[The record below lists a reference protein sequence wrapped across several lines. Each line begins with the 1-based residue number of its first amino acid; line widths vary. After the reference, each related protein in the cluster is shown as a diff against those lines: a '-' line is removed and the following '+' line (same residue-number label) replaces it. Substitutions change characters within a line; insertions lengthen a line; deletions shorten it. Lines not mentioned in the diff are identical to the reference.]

1 MKSDGFGIMED
12 DMTVMI
18 CFYRDVLGFAIKEE
32 ERYHHEILSWRN
44 LRL

>member
-18 CFYRDVLGFAIKEE
+18 RFYRDVFGLAIKGEE
-32 ERYHHEILSWRN
+32 DTTNVFVQE
-44 LRL
+44 